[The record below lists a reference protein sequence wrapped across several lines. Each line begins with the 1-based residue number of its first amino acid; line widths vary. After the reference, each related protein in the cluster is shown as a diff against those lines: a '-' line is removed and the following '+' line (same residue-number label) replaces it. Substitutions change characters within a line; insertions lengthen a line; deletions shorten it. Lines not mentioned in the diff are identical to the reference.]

1 MFECVAVPTIDCSFG
16 LFVCCFRL
24 KLRHEFCVLPVARP
38 QNLELH
44 STRMNTNS
52 SETMLA
58 SLLSHSRNANGD
70 VAISQAHGG
79 RVSGRR
85 QTYIQIRVKGQSSNK
100 VLTSLLRMNGL
111 LLLLST
117 SDSHHRVIRQEVEG
131 EFQFQVRST
140 PYTLFACS
148 YQLCILFLYWTICK
162 SSSCFL
168 QVSGQVPR
176 RITFQ
181 DSKLSLSLSMKEYSC
196 CRISKYRM

>member
-24 KLRHEFCVLPVARP
+24 KVKLKLRHKFCVLPVARP

-58 SLLSHSRNANGD
+58 SLLSHSRNANGA

-85 QTYIQIRVKGQSSNK
+85 QTYIQIRVKG
-100 VLTSLLRMNGL
+100 
-111 LLLLST
+111 
-117 SDSHHRVIRQEVEG
+117 
-131 EFQFQVRST
+131 
-140 PYTLFACS
+140 
-148 YQLCILFLYWTICK
+148 
-162 SSSCFL
+162 
-168 QVSGQVPR
+168 
-176 RITFQ
+176 
-181 DSKLSLSLSMKEYSC
+181 
-196 CRISKYRM
+196 